1 MNNTKSNEERLSVI
15 ETKLDN
21 ILVSLSELKKANEK
35 NELKFAS
42 KDELLSLRSIVYWII
57 GIMGTVV
64 GSVIVILIQKVIGG

>member
-21 ILVSLSELKKANEK
+21 ILVSLKDLKEANDK
-35 NELKFAS
+35 HELKFAS